1 MEPQRE
7 TIEFLSTPYAHG
19 GLPVERVDTHA
30 SIVFLAGD
38 TAYKLKRAVRYD
50 YLDFSTPERRKA
62 MCEAELTINRRTA
75 PRIYQ
80 RVVPV
85 TRDEPGALAIDGTG
99 TPVDW
104 LLVMRRFDQAQ
115 LLDRLAASGGLAL
128 ETMTALGHAI
138 VHMHDGAERCA
149 ARGGAASM
157 AWVVEGNAREIAA
170 RSSFDAGLAAE
181 LTTRARA
188 ATAMHAAGLDDRQG
202 RGFVRRCHGD
212 LHLRNIVLLDGAP
225 TPFDAVEFNDDI
237 SCIDVLYDLAFLLM
251 DLWRR
256 SLRAHANAVFNAYVG
271 DTGHVDGLA
280 LLPLFLSCRAA
291 VRAKTGAT
299 TAALENDPV
308 KRRELEQTAAGY
320 LALARQLLEPPPARL
335 VAVGGLSGTGKS
347 SLARRLAPAVG
358 AAPGALVVRSDELR
372 KRQAGVPLQS
382 PLPSESYTADAS
394 ARVYESLV
402 HAAERAVAQGHTVI
416 ADAVFSAAWER
427 DAIEAAARRA
437 GVPFLG
443 IWLEAPADVC
453 VQRVAN
459 RRGDVS
465 DADAGV
471 VQAQFARET
480 GSIRWVRLDASGD
493 TGGIALAALGLLGAE
508 SR

>member
-7 TIEFLSTPYAHG
+7 TIEFLSAPHAHG
-19 GLPVERVDTHA
+19 GVPVERVDTHA
-30 SIVFLAGD
+30 SIVFLAGE

-50 YLDFSTPERRKA
+50 YLDFSTAERRKA
-62 MCEAELTINRRTA
+62 MSEAELAINRRTA
-75 PRIYQ
+75 PQIYR

-85 TRDEPGALAIDGTG
+85 TRDELGALAIDGTG

-104 LLVMRRFDQAQ
+104 LLVMRRFDQGQ
-115 LLDRLAASGGLAL
+115 LLARLAASGGLSL
-128 ETMTALGHAI
+128 DTMTALGHAI

-149 ARGGAASM
+149 ARGGAASL
-157 AWVVEGNAREIAA
+157 AWVVDGNARDFAA
-170 RSSFDAGLAAE
+170 RPSLDGGLATE

-188 ATAMHAAGLDDRQG
+188 ALAMHAARLDDRQG

-256 SLRAHANAVFNAYVG
+256 SLRAHANAVFNTYVG
-271 DTGHVDGLA
+271 DTGHVEGLA

-299 TAALENDPV
+299 TAALESDPV

-347 SLARRLAPAVG
+347 SLARRLAPLVG

-372 KRQAGVPLQS
+372 KRRAGVPLQS
-382 PLPSESYTADAS
+382 PLPPASYTADAS

-402 HAAERAVAQGHTVI
+402 HTAERAVAEGHTVI

-427 DAIEAAARRA
+427 DAIEAGARRA

-459 RRGDVS
+459 RRGDAS
-465 DADAGV
+465 DADTGV
-471 VQAQFARET
+471 VHSQFARET
-480 GSIRWVRLDASGD
+480 GPIGWMRLDASGD
-493 TGGIALAALGLLGAE
+493 TGGIAEAALRFLGPEA
-508 SR
+508 R

>member
-75 PRIYQ
+75 PQIYQ

-138 VHMHDGAERCA
+138 VRMHDGAERCA

-157 AWVVEGNAREIAA
+157 AWVVEGNARDFAA

-188 ATAMHAAGLDDRQG
+188 ALAMHAAGLDDRQG

-358 AAPGALVVRSDELR
+358 AAPGCAGRAQR
-372 KRQAGVPLQS
+372 RTPQAPGGG
-382 PLPSESYTADAS
+382 
-394 ARVYESLV
+394 
-402 HAAERAVAQGHTVI
+402 AAAVAAAVRELHGRRLRAGLRVARPHRGTGGR
-416 ADAVFSAAWER
+416 AGPHCHRGRRVFSGVGTRR
-427 DAIEAAARRA
+427 DRSRRPPRRCAVPGYLARGAGGRVRAARRESSRRRVGRRRRCRA
-437 GVPFLG
+437 ARSS
-443 IWLEAPADVC
+443 LERPVRSGGC
-453 VQRVAN
+453 GWTR
-459 RRGDVS
+459 
-465 DADAGV
+465 
-471 VQAQFARET
+471 RET
-480 GSIRWVRLDASGD
+480 RVVSL
-493 TGGIALAALGLLGAE
+493 
-508 SR
+508 